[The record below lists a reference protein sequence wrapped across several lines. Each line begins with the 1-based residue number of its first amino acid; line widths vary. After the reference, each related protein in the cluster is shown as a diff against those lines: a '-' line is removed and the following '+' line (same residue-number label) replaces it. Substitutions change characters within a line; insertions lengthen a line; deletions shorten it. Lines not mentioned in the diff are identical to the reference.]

1 MPITVLHTEAA
12 TQQPVD
18 LSLDD
23 AKTLLTGAVDKM
35 GREFRY
41 TRATP
46 TYFDT
51 ATGKC
56 SCLIGHVLVE
66 KGITSLPPDLNGAD
80 VYALIRCGVLRVD
93 EDTQYLLATAQTEQD
108 QGQTWGEALDEALA
122 TYEVKAADARAF
134 HASYEYY
141 T

>member
-23 AKTLLTGAVDKM
+23 AKTLLAGAVEKK

-41 TRATP
+41 TRTTP
-46 TYFDT
+46 TYFDPE
-51 ATGKC
+51 TGEC
-56 SCLIGHVLVE
+56 SCLVGYVLAE

-80 VYALIRCGVLRVD
+80 VYALVRCGVLRVD
-93 EDTQYLLATAQTEQD
+93 EETQHLLETAQTEQD
-108 QGQTWGEALDEALA
+108 QGQTWGGALDEALA

-134 HASYEYY
+134 HASYDYF